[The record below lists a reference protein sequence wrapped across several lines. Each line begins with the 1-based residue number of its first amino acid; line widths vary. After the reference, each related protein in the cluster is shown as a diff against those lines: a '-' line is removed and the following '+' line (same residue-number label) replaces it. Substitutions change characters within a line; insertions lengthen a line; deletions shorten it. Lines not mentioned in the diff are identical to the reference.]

1 MSHPW
6 QSFVSTLKCLFGD
19 ADHSFGLS
27 CLLFHRVMKMA
38 SGKRCPLAKSAV
50 AAHWLPICTQRVLYS
65 SSPAYIASLLE
76 LLETEK
82 LQVLTNDFIYSVR
95 IADSLVAHVLI
106 PIYEFGKVI
115 AICPYMKNYQ
125 AGFSFQS
132 SLPLVWSLKTLDS
145 IQHYYLMMYSPVSRP
160 LADYVST

>member
-1 MSHPW
+1 
-6 QSFVSTLKCLFGD
+6 
-19 ADHSFGLS
+19 
-27 CLLFHRVMKMA
+27 MA
-38 SGKRCPLAKSAV
+38 SGKRCPLAKSPV
-50 AAHWLPICTQRVLYS
+50 AAHWLPISTQRVLY

-82 LQVLTNDFIYSVR
+82 LHVLTNDFIYSVR
-95 IADSLVAHVLI
+95 IADSLVAYVLI

-132 SLPLVWSLKTLDS
+132 SLPLV
-145 IQHYYLMMYSPVSRP
+145 
-160 LADYVST
+160 